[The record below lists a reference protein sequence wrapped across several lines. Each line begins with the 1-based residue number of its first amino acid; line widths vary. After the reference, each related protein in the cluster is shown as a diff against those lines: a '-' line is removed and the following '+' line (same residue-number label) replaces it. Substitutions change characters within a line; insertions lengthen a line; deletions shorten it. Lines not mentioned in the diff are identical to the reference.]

1 MKAEIITIGNEI
13 LTGRIND
20 TNSTYIAKRLYETG
34 VEVIRKTSVD
44 DVAMDI
50 QAAILRALEDA
61 DVIIV
66 SGGLGPTSDDITK
79 PSIAAVFGKELVM
92 SEKAME
98 SVKRRLA
105 EFGKKV
111 SGSNLSQA
119 MIPEGSDV
127 LINRFGTAPGICIRH
142 DNKILFALPGV
153 PNEMKSLLDE
163 QILPILKAEGKR
175 KFVVTRHIFTTGEP
189 ESKIGENVSEI
200 DFDASVKIGFY
211 PNFLGIAIHL
221 AVEAESEEKA
231 RETLDNA
238 AEKICHTLGEAVYST
253 NGDQLEEVVG
263 NLLRNAGFTISL
275 AESCTGGLL
284 GNRLTDVSGSSDY
297 FVGGVVAY
305 SNSIKNRILGVP
317 EEVLENFGAVSEPC
331 AKAMAEGVRRVY
343 QTDISISIT
352 GIAGPKGGTPE
363 KPVGTVFIALNAE
376 NYTEC
381 NRFNFGKNNPR
392 LKIKARSAQAALNMI
407 RLYLSRRAHQQKE

>member
-20 TNSTYIAKRLYETG
+20 TNSTYIAKRLYEIG

-44 DVAMDI
+44 DAAMAI
-50 QAAILRALEDA
+50 EAAIIRALDDA

-79 PSIAAVFGKELVM
+79 PSLAAVFGKTLVM

-111 SGSNLSQA
+111 SGANLSQA

-127 LINRFGTAPGICIRH
+127 LINRFGTAPGICIRKN
-142 DNKILFALPGV
+142 DKILFALPGV

-175 KFVVTRHIFTTGEP
+175 KFVVTRDIFTTGEP
-189 ESKIGENVSEI
+189 ESNIGENVSEI
-200 DFDASVKIGFY
+200 NFDKCVKIGFY
-211 PNFLGIAIHL
+211 PNFLGIAIHV
-221 AVEAESEEKA
+221 AVEAESEEDA
-231 RETLDNA
+231 REILDNGV
-238 AEKICHTLGEAVYST
+238 EKICDTLGEAVYST

-263 NLLRNAGFTISL
+263 NLLRRAGLTVSL

-305 SNSIKNRILGVP
+305 SNSIKNRILGVSQ
-317 EEVLENFGAVSEPC
+317 EILDNFGAVSEPC
-331 AKAMAEGVRRVY
+331 AKAMAKGVRELY

-352 GIAGPKGGTPE
+352 GIAGPTGGTPE
-363 KPVGTVFIALNAE
+363 KPVGTVFIALSAE
-376 NYTEC
+376 DHVEC

-407 RLYLSRRAHQQKE
+407 RLYLSGRVHQ